1 MKKHLTLFL
10 IFWAFCAVLSAD
22 DSLSVNEFFDYQ
34 RDCVQEKL
42 HLTLD
47 RPYYEAGDTVW
58 FRGTLVSADNLS
70 YMLKTNYIVVELHD
84 RDGQLVTRRKVAR
97 AGLCFHHCL
106 PLGEDLPSGDYILSA
121 YTSWMRNFDSDLFFS
136 RRLHITN
143 RFDNA
148 ASADA
153 TTSPK
158 AFDFSVQFFPEGGQ
172 FLANVPDTQRIAFA
186 AVGRDGY
193 PVEVDGELLS
203 DADAPLSDVRSL
215 HDGMG
220 AFAYAIGQRPSK
232 VRFTLRDYADA
243 NGMQLTRT
251 FDLPDGVA
259 DTLAVSLQVVG
270 NQVKILGARHD
281 SLRLIMHGGARLVSQ
296 SRVAA
301 GQIVPLDM
309 TTLRMGINHLVLADE
324 NGIGLS
330 RRLLFRCDS
339 LPSANPIAKIS
350 DTIENRSLVTMKLHL
365 EDVAGHAAWG
375 DFAVSITDGG
385 FVSADAFRHDGDI
398 VSNLLLTSDLKGYI
412 HQPGWYFA
420 DGRVRREE
428 IDLLMLTH
436 GWCRFATDSMGY
448 VPKAKVFEHPLEQN
462 EWLSGEVYHLKKKEL
477 GKNMPIT
484 VYDPTGVSLGMGK
497 IDSLGRFFI
506 GYLHYPDEAPLEI
519 RVLSKTSKPYYKFD
533 EPTFPDF
540 SVRWPMSAQRR
551 TWRSVA
557 DSASSDINL
566 LHGEQVKM
574 LDKVE
579 VKAQR
584 RDTADY
590 TGGKLLF
597 RGSNNASELA
607 KKYDLNVQNTAYD
620 VVVRCIRDE
629 WWKNWDFD
637 PSYDY
642 TDRKH
647 ALGARI
653 SVLENGRNALWRPS
667 MKADEVLLRIPS
679 DKVDSISVVV
689 STGKI
694 RLLPSRRGIFGTE
707 KMYEPDYW
715 RTMRE
720 IRIFLRPG
728 FEFSDKIPDCRRR
741 TYQTFGYT
749 MPVEFYHP
757 IYETEFQRKNPEP
770 DFRKTLQWLPSVQT
784 DRDGNV
790 EIRYYESDHTSS
802 PRHLVIEGVTFT
814 GRPVHLESTIETT
827 K

>member
-1 MKKHLTLFL
+1 MKHSLSTLL
-10 IFWAFCAVLSAD
+10 LAVSIFGVVLAD
-22 DSLSVNEFFDYQ
+22 DSLSVTRFFDYQ

-47 RPYYEAGDTVW
+47 RLYYEAGDTAW

-70 YMLKTNYIVVELHD
+70 YMLKTNYITVELHD
-84 RDGQLVTRRKVAR
+84 RDGQLITRRKVTR
-97 AGLCFHHCL
+97 SGLCFHHCL

-121 YTSWMRNFDSDLFFS
+121 YTSWMRNFDSDFFFS
-136 RRLHITN
+136 RRLRVTN
-143 RFDNA
+143 RFDDV

-153 TTSPK
+153 KTSPK

-172 FLANVPDTQRIAFA
+172 ILVNVPDTQRIAFA
-186 AVGRDGY
+186 AMGSDGY
-193 PVEVDGELLS
+193 PVEVDGQLLS
-203 DADAPLSDVRSL
+203 DADAPLADVRSL

-220 AFAYAIGQRPSK
+220 AFAYAIGQRPGK

-243 NGMQLTRT
+243 NGMPLSRT

-259 DTLAVSLQVVG
+259 DTSAVALQVVG
-270 NQVKILGARHD
+270 NQVRILGARHD
-281 SLRLIMHGGARLVSQ
+281 SLRLIVHGGARLVSQ
-296 SRVAA
+296 SRVVA
-301 GQIVPLDM
+301 GQTVPLDM
-309 TTLRMGINHLVLADE
+309 ATLRMGINHLVLADE

-339 LPSANPIAKIS
+339 LSSANPIAKIS

-365 EDVAGHAAWG
+365 EDVAGHSAWG

-385 FVSADAFRHDGDI
+385 FVSAEAFRHDGDI

-428 IDLLMLTH
+428 LDLVMLTH
-436 GWCRFATDSMGY
+436 GWCRFATDDIGHE
-448 VPKAKVFEHPLEQN
+448 PALREFPHPLEQN
-462 EWLSGEVYHLKKKEL
+462 EWLSGEVYNLKKSDL
-477 GKNMPIT
+477 GKNLPIS
-484 VYDPTGVSLGMGK
+484 VYDSTGMSLGMGK
-497 IDSLGRFFI
+497 IDSLGKFFI
-506 GYLHYPDEAPLEI
+506 GDLHYPDEAPLEI

-540 SVRWPMSAQRR
+540 SVRWPMSVQRR
-551 TWRSVA
+551 PWRSVA

-566 LHGEQVKM
+566 LHGERVRM

-584 RDTADY
+584 RDTSDY
-590 TGGKLLF
+590 TGGKILF
-597 RGSNNASELA
+597 QGSLNASSLA
-607 KKYDLNVQNTAYD
+607 KEIDLNVHNTALDLIRQMRED
-620 VVVRCIRDE
+620 VWWEHFPPDKKVRYIVRRSDK
-629 WWKNWDFD
+629 KNIWSSRSF
-637 PSYDY
+637 
-642 TDRKH
+642 
-647 ALGARI
+647 RI
-653 SVLENGRNALWRPS
+653 EEILA
-667 MKADEVLLRIPS
+667 RIPS
-679 DKVDSISVVV
+679 DKVDSISCSV
-689 STGKI
+689 SSGKLRMILNEKTMMQSSPAEIQRVI
-694 RLLPSRRGIFGTE
+694 RVYLRSGYEFENVLPDR
-707 KMYEPDYW
+707 
-715 RTMRE
+715 
-720 IRIFLRPG
+720 
-728 FEFSDKIPDCRRR
+728 RRR

-757 IYETEFQRKNPEP
+757 IYETEEQRSAPEP

-790 EIRYYESDHTSS
+790 EIRYYESDHTSA

-814 GRPVHLESTIETT
+814 GRPVHLEQVIGQ
-827 K
+827 